1 MNNHQA
7 PIENTLLR
15 VFDRLGAKRWLYMS
29 VLCSVSECIH
39 RNLPEEAHVPVTLL
53 KTWINLINLNQA
65 RPILQNSRDTI
76 LLICMWNWAFMAYKS
91 APLKW
96 GAIIVLSRFTVFS
109 KSLEAEIETDFQL
122 IEQPYKELH
131 SSP

>member
-1 MNNHQA
+1 
-7 PIENTLLR
+7 
-15 VFDRLGAKRWLYMS
+15 MS

-39 RNLPEEAHVPVTLL
+39 CNLPEEAHVPVTLL

-65 RPILQNSRDTI
+65 HL
-76 LLICMWNWAFMAYKS
+76 AK
-91 APLKW
+91 
-96 GAIIVLSRFTVFS
+96 LSWHDFTDLHVKLCFYGEQKRTAEMGRNNRFISITVFS